1 MMVWGVN
8 LSAVKVLTESLDVL
22 LVAALRMVMAAV
34 VLMFLA
40 FRARGLAPLR
50 GQKIGCLLVLAAF
63 FLVYCQQIAFAAGL
77 ARTSA
82 TNAALVM
89 ALGPAVSLSLEALV
103 YRRSVQTVQWLGV
116 MLALLGVAV
125 VVLNRPHAMLSAA
138 AWGDLLIFGSVVFFA
153 LGGLFVQR
161 LTREVSPLVVSLA
174 VHVLGGTLLC
184 IHVGSVV
191 KTPMVQVLSLGAW
204 QWSMAAFSAV
214 LATGIGSIVWSR
226 GISVIGVGQTATYL
240 SWVPIFGVAFGALF
254 FNEQLTQWHLFG
266 LLGVIGGSL
275 LVVWGR

>member
-8 LSAVKVLTESLDVL
+8 LSAVKVLTESLDIL
-22 LVAALRMVMAAV
+22 LVAALRMVMAAAVLV
-34 VLMFLA
+34 VVA
-40 FRARGLAPLR
+40 FRARGPWPLR
-50 GQKIGCLLVLAAF
+50 GRTIWLPLVCAAF

-89 ALGPAVSLSLEALV
+89 ALGPAVSLGLETLV
-103 YRRSVQTVQWLGV
+103 YRRPVYWVQWLGV
-116 MLALLGVAV
+116 MLALMGVAA
-125 VVLNRPHAMLSAA
+125 VVLNRPHATLSVA

-161 LTREVSPLVVSLA
+161 LTREVSPLLVSLA
-174 VHVLGGTLLC
+174 VHALGATLLW

-191 KTPMVQVLSLGAW
+191 KAPMVQISSLGAW
-204 QWSMAAFSAV
+204 QWSSAAFSAV
-214 LATGIGSIVWSR
+214 LATGVGSIVWSR
-226 GISVIGVGQTATYL
+226 GIAVIGVGQTATYL

-254 FNEQLTQWHLFG
+254 FNEQITLWHVLG
-266 LLGVIGGSL
+266 LLGVIAGSL
-275 LVVWGR
+275 LVVRR